1 MVKSLYDAFFFI
13 YYNTI
18 FFFFFD
24 EKGIKWYSLFIGSLE
39 D

>member
-1 MVKSLYDAFFFI
+1 MVKSLYDAFFF
-13 YYNTI
+13 YLLQYN
-18 FFFFFD
+18 FYFFFD